1 MSDAF
6 SILRP
11 PHRGVLTKKFSS
23 VELTNLDNF
32 FVFVLSDCW
41 NSEIFIVVGDVVVA
55 VAVDVVVVVVAL
67 SPESL

>member
-1 MSDAF
+1 MHFLSL
-6 SILRP
+6 ILRP
-11 PHRGVLTKKFSS
+11 LHRGVLTKEFSS

-41 NSEIFIVVGDVVVA
+41 NSEIFIVV
-55 VAVDVVVVVVAL
+55 VDVVVVVVAVVL